1 MVLFLLHIT
10 LTKTALAFFTCSDPL
25 SYTDPLTNEIHEHR
39 FLSADARIEC
49 YTGSHFMWAMT
60 LGLGML
66 VVYALGIPLFAFLVL
81 RNIKHDLAKWQATY
95 GFLYSAYEPDLWYWE
110 VFVVFRKVAFATA
123 AVLMRP
129 VGVDLQVRVTTRSFS
144 HDSLTNQDMYV
155 LLP

>member
-81 RNIKHDLAKWQATY
+81 RNIKHDLTKWQATY
-95 GFLYSAYEPDLWYWE
+95 GFLYSAVSFAASEPFIVGNSLNIFGH
-110 VFVVFRKVAFATA
+110 VFLIC
-123 AVLMRP
+123 AVRAGPL
-129 VGVDLQVRVTTRSFS
+129 
-144 HDSLTNQDMYV
+144 V
-155 LLP
+155 LGGLRRAP